1 MFVKVILIDG
11 IMTQVSLRTNQ
22 RDFVVNGRQYQALVD
37 GLNVLINEQ

>member
-1 MFVKVILIDG
+1 MKLTKEQLDK
-11 IMTQVSLRTNQ
+11 SLRTNQ